1 MKKGKRAIALIL
13 LATSL
18 FSAGCTPKEGEEITA
33 DELITAYENAGYVV
47 RHRDHREDLDAGYY
61 SIEATL
67 GEGEDGEFI
76 YFHVYDTKEEAEQ
89 ATEEG
94 QWNIVLW
101 IFSLPFGEYRWLK
114 SKTYNNIHYEY
125 FDRDM
130 TKPFKE
136 LMD

>member
-1 MKKGKRAIALIL
+1 MKKGKGAIALAL
-13 LATSL
+13 LAASL
-18 FSAGCTPKEGEEITA
+18 FSAGCTTATEKEITA
-33 DELITAYENAGYVV
+33 EEIVAAYENAGFSV
-47 RHRDHREDLDAGYY
+47 REGWREDKLTYEYY
-61 SIEATL
+61 GIEVTL

>member
-1 MKKGKRAIALIL
+1 MEEKKLQKLPNGKWEYLV
-13 LATSL
+13 
-18 FSAGCTPKEGEEITA
+18 
-33 DELITAYENAGYVV
+33 DEKGGMIVV
-47 RHRDHREDLDAGYY
+47 A
-61 SIEATL
+61 
-67 GEGEDGEFI
+67 
-76 YFHVYDTKEEAEQ
+76 DTKEEAER